1 MSGRRLIA
9 AGAAALL
16 LPAAALVSTQASS
29 ATAPA
34 ASPLSSSAAQ
44 ADVLARKKARKKAR
58 KAKVSIKVLPP
69 ISQYGKRPT
78 SPSSRAVIEVTAK
91 PGKAGRNK
99 KVVLQARSGSS
110 WKKAGAG
117 RTNARGKAHLLGAVS
132 RDGQPVEYRVK
143 LGKATSKSAT
153 TAQWL
158 APSFEDTFEGTTLG
172 AGWNHRIPEY
182 NGDGNRLCS
191 RGGPEA
197 VSVGKG
203 TVRLSVIKDP
213 ARNDKCV
220 AKRSGKVTGKY
231 NYRLNGHIST
241 EESYSFKYGVAAARM
256 KFPKARGQHSSFWMQ
271 PAEHVAGSTDPKLS
285 GAEIDVIEHF
295 GKGSGPKD
303 SMGLTTFTYHWA
315 KGGQRV
321 KTGNWLKNVK
331 QYTAKKNDDWFKAYH
346 VFSVEWTPKQ
356 YIFRIDGQETWRSNR
371 GVSGQPQ
378 YPILSLLSSDY
389 ELSDLGNERKLP
401 QHMYVDWIR
410 VWETPS

>member
-29 ATAPA
+29 ATEPA
-34 ASPLSSSAAQ
+34 ATNLSSAAT
-44 ADVLARKKARKKAR
+44 ADLLARKKARKG
-58 KAKVSIKVLPP
+58 KVRINVLPQ
-69 ISQYGKRPT
+69 IAQYGKRPA
-78 SPSSRAVIEVTAK
+78 SPDAAKAVVEVSAK
-91 PGKAGRNK
+91 GARNK
-99 KVVLQARSGSS
+99 KVVLQVQRGSS
-110 WKKAGAG
+110 WEKAGKGKTDKKGKTEILA
-117 RTNARGKAHLLGAVS
+117 AASRG
-132 RDGQPVEYRVK
+132 GQPLEYRVK
-143 LGKATSKSAT
+143 VGKATSPSAS
-153 TAQWL
+153 TAAWL
-158 APSFEDTFEGTTLG
+158 NPNFTDGFDGSVLG
-172 AGWNHRIPEY
+172 EGWNHRIPEY
-182 NGDGNRLCS
+182 NADGNRLCS

-220 AKRSGKVTGKY
+220 AKRGGKVSGKFD
-231 NYRLNGHIST
+231 YRLNGHIST
-241 EESYSFKYGVAAARM
+241 ENSYSFKYGVAAARM

-271 PAEHVAGSTDPKLS
+271 PAEHVVGSTDPKTS

-303 SMGLTTFTYHWA
+303 SMGLTSFTYHWA
-315 KGGQRV
+315 GGGQRV

-356 YIFRIDGQETWRSNR
+356 YIFRIDGQETWRSNK

-389 ELSDLGNERKLP
+389 ELSELGNEKKLP
-401 QHMYVDWIR
+401 QHLNVDWIR
-410 VWETPS
+410 VWETS